1 MTKLI
6 RERLL
11 LLIPMVLGIIFIVF
25 FLTSLLPSSP
35 GRIMLGAN
43 ARQEEVDK
51 LNAQLGYNKPF
62 FARYF
67 DYVWHMIQGDFGVT
81 YFTRKPVFAEIWP
94 RFPVTFKLAS
104 LSMLLSCI
112 IGLPIGVYSAVRQYS
127 AMDYMSTT
135 LAMFLAVIPSFWF
148 ALILL
153 LFFTLR
159 LGWLPS
165 SGASTPAHYVMPVVV
180 TALGTAASLL
190 RMTRTTMLE
199 TIRTDYVRTA
209 RAKGVPERRVIWRH
223 ALKNALLPVLTIVAM
238 NFAFS
243 MGGTVITESV
253 FSMPGLGMLVITSL
267 RNKDIPLVMG
277 IVVFFSLFFLVL
289 MLLIDVLYGYIDPR
303 IKARYEADEVG
314 NLKKLSG
321 TWWSRLKRG
330 IRKVWAH

>member
-1 MTKLI
+1 LTKLI
-6 RERLL
+6 RDRLL

-35 GRIMLGAN
+35 GRLMLGAN
-43 ARQEEVDK
+43 ASQVEVDI
-51 LNAQLGYNKPF
+51 LNEELGYNKPF
-62 FARYF
+62 FIRYL
-67 DYVWHMIQGDFGVT
+67 DYVWNMVQGDFGST
-81 YFTRKPVFAEIWP
+81 YYTRKPVFAEIWP
-94 RFPVTFKLAS
+94 RFPITFTLAS
-104 LSMLLSCI
+104 LSMLVSCI
-112 IGLPIGVYSAVRQYS
+112 IGIPIGVYSAVKQYS
-127 AMDYMSTT
+127 LLDYMSTT

-148 ALILL
+148 ALILML
-153 LFFTLR
+153 LFTLQ

-165 SGASTPAHYVMPVVV
+165 SGATTPAHYVMPVLV

-209 RAKGVPERRVIWRH
+209 RAKGVPERTVIWKH

-243 MGGTVITESV
+243 LGGTVITESI
-253 FSMPGLGMLVITSL
+253 FSMPGLGMLVITSM

-277 IVVFFSLFFLVL
+277 IVVFFSLFFLLL
-289 MLLIDVLYGYIDPR
+289 MLIIDVLYAYIDPR

-314 NLKKLSG
+314 NLKALSG
-321 TWWSRLKRG
+321 TWWSRVKRG
-330 IRKVWAH
+330 VRKVWAR